1 MQKTFFAAV
10 VATVANASYS
20 QSEAL
25 ISRQLS
31 ADTYCS
37 DYLTHRYEGTA
48 TGFIASKVLYDKTT
62 DTNGFVGYL
71 PSNNSIY
78 VVFRGSIS
86 IVNWI
91 SDFDATAAAY

>member
-1 MQKTFFAAV
+1 
-10 VATVANASYS
+10 
-20 QSEAL
+20 
-25 ISRQLS
+25 
-31 ADTYCS
+31 
-37 DYLTHRYEGTA
+37 LTHRYEGTA
-48 TGFIASKVLYDKTT
+48 AGFIASKVLYDKTT

-91 SDFDATAAAY
+91 SDFDATAADY